1 MHPSLPPS
9 SSTNSLQSYLTFIG
23 IGSHLLPPDH
33 ISRAANAVSLP
44 LQPPQPPL
52 LTPAAQFLHALTC
65 ENVAQVSRRC
75 FAVLFVLVLYMLLLL
90 FLFMLLLLLLL
101 RWCVFEEG
109 LVLMF

>member
-1 MHPSLPPS
+1 MHPSLPPP

-33 ISRAANAVSLP
+33 ISHAANAVSLP
-44 LQPPQPPL
+44 PLQPPL

-75 FAVLFVLVLYMLLLL
+75 FAVLFVLVLYMLLL
-90 FLFMLLLLLLL
+90 FLLLLLLLL